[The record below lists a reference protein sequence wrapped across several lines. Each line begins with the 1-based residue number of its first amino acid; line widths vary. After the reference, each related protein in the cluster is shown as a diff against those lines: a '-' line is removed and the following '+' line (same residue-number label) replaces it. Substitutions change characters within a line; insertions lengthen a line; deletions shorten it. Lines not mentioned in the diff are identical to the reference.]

1 MNSHFLTLSLSEQ
14 TLISFS
20 SSLFSTSSYQK
31 YSIKTCSLSLIL
43 QVLFRWRSEIK
54 MIRNDDIVE
63 DFVLMEP
70 SEQYSMHTIPNNNYN
85 SSQLGIN
92 HQIVDN
98 CNEQNCET
106 IVTNNMSESHT
117 NSMRVHEIGFY
128 GWRKKCLYF
137 FILLVTVAVII
148 NAALTLW
155 IIAVLSFSMVKLNPR
170 SFIFQFN
177 PTFISS
183 DAMLCDYQTE

>member
-1 MNSHFLTLSLSEQ
+1 
-14 TLISFS
+14 
-20 SSLFSTSSYQK
+20 
-31 YSIKTCSLSLIL
+31 
-43 QVLFRWRSEIK
+43 

-98 CNEQNCET
+98 CNEQQNCET